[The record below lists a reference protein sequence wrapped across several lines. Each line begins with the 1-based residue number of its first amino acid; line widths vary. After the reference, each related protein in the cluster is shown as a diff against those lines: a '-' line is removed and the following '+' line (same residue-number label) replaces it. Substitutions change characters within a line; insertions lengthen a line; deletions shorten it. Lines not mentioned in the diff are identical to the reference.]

1 MWESANRREAGI
13 LFGEQADDG
22 LAGLL
27 GEHVEIAV
35 LKTGKDGSITATG
48 GELIRTPG
56 NDVEVVDTTGAGDM
70 FAAGFLAGLALGQG
84 ARKASVL
91 AGELAERVITKTGAQ
106 FGFDE
111 ISAIRSELLAAPK
124 ASAD

>member
-1 MWESANRREAGI
+1 MWERANRREAGI
-13 LFGEQADDG
+13 LFGEQADDE
-22 LAGLL
+22 LARLL

-56 NDVEVVDTTGAGDM
+56 NDVEVIDTTGAGDM

-91 AGELAERVITKTGAQ
+91 AGELLV
-106 FGFDE
+106 
-111 ISAIRSELLAAPK
+111 APK